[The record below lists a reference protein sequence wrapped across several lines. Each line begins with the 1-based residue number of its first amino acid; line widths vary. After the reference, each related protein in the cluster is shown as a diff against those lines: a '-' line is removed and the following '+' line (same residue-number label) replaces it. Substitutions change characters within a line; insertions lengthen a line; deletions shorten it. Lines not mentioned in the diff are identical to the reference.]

1 MYGTVKNVAYE
12 YYRDPEF
19 GNVKTGRRLVFIDLY
34 EGHGVPPFCIV
45 RGQKISVSYRGCRP
59 ICFHCNVEGHM
70 KAKCPIAKFKTC
82 YNCGSPT
89 HEHVECCEPTFVA
102 YFFKENEKYPPFC
115 YPTDYEPEDPEDETV
130 YGLIQNVDEAR
141 VYNLTFDPYFYSPD
155 PAVRYRQSTYD
166 DTEQDQ
172 GNDKDENDEGDENI
186 RGIWESDDEDTT
198 ESPKTTEHM
207 ETDSKEQPPQQ
218 ETEKTDSTEKPK
230 TKPTQKTKPSPRQP
244 STQPPNSSDPG
255 ASNKSPDLSPP
266 SQPNPPQVT
275 ETHKKD
281 PQTATKRKI
290 TTNSPKVEQKKTKDT
305 TADTK
310 DSTTKDSTVVI
321 TVKLAFREI
330 SISLE
335 ASHILKYLLVNNSG
349 RAEFPAIEEQAQI
362 LDQENGRG
370 QDIERLVL
378 PKVGSKIRAYF
389 KSLKRG
395 QIIQQLIHDVRHI
408 LGQCKWAQ

>member
-1 MYGTVKNVAYE
+1 MDQKKPGNPWSGNSAEEINMKTQKERTFSVNLPSCYTAKDVLKAVQKNVGNAEIDTVAKQSFQGYWTIITKTTQGAKILLDLEDLYMAEDEGYRLIPRIKSATLLTLPFVDPEIRNSEICDYFKMYGTVKNVAYE
-12 YYRDPEF
+12 HYRDPEF

-45 RGQKISVSYRGCRP
+45 RGQKISVSYRGRRP
-59 ICFHCNVEGHM
+59 ICFHCNVEGHT

-82 YNCGSPT
+82 YNCGSPA
-89 HEHVECCEPTFVA
+89 HEHVECWELIFVA
-102 YFFKENEKYPPFC
+102 YFFKENKKYPLFC

-155 PAVRYRQSTYD
+155 AAVRYRQSTYD

-172 GNDKDENDEGDENI
+172 E
-186 RGIWESDDEDTT
+186 TT
-198 ESPKTTEHM
+198 RMKM
-207 ETDSKEQPPQQ
+207 M
-218 ETEKTDSTEKPK
+218 
-230 TKPTQKTKPSPRQP
+230 
-244 STQPPNSSDPG
+244 
-255 ASNKSPDLSPP
+255 
-266 SQPNPPQVT
+266 
-275 ETHKKD
+275 
-281 PQTATKRKI
+281 
-290 TTNSPKVEQKKTKDT
+290 KV
-305 TADTK
+305 
-310 DSTTKDSTVVI
+310 
-321 TVKLAFREI
+321 

-335 ASHILKYLLVNNSG
+335 ASHILKYLLVNKAG
-349 RAEFPAIEEQAQI
+349 RVGLPAIEEQAQI
-362 LDQENGRG
+362 LDQENGRS

-378 PKVGSKIRAYF
+378 PKVGSKIPAYF